1 MEWCIYVCLNNLCND
16 IIEYYNFFLG
26 LDLLCV
32 FVNFIKFSLI
42 WICIL
47 LCVCGNFFFF
57 NFCEIRLIKG

>member
-26 LDLLCV
+26 LDLLGV

-42 WICIL
+42 WISISIL
-47 LCVCGNFFFF
+47 LGV
-57 NFCEIRLIKG
+57 